1 MIMTEKYKILA
12 KYIKDLSS
20 ETPDTET
27 YVFVKDRISKY
38 QLSIDINS
46 KALKNSMIEIDTRFK
61 FQDGEKSKKKSYF
74 EILYSTIIKV
84 NKDIKDK
91 EELEKIVLCD
101 VQNEIYP
108 ELKKSFLDLL
118 HNSGYPNVKFEKPV
132 DFEALYK
139 QKFN

>member
-1 MIMTEKYKILA
+1 MITIE
-12 KYIKDLSS
+12 
-20 ETPDTET
+20 
-27 YVFVKDRISKY
+27 
-38 QLSIDINS
+38 DIF
-46 KALKNSMIEIDTRFK
+46 KEITGTF
-61 FQDGEKSKKKSYF
+61 GG
-74 EILYSTIIKV
+74 
-84 NKDIKDK
+84 DK

-118 HNSGYPNVKFEKPV
+118 HNSGYPNVKFEKQV